1 MLLSA
6 LVLNFW
12 KFSFSIII
20 ITKPRDYTL
29 SAVANQNKKI
39 SICLSYAF
47 PTKTQK
53 KGEVKKKRRTNEFMK
68 YVKRWQKLINDVLF
82 TVGFCYLP
90 FLSMINIK

>member
-29 SAVANQNKKI
+29 SAVANQNKKK
-39 SICLSYAF
+39 SQF
-47 PTKTQK
+47 
-53 KGEVKKKRRTNEFMK
+53 V
-68 YVKRWQKLINDVLF
+68 
-82 TVGFCYLP
+82 
-90 FLSMINIK
+90 